1 MIREHASQ
9 IVQCCARQIGKCQLL
24 QEITN
29 NVKAIKSYGANI
41 GNNHTPLIWDDE

>member
-1 MIREHASQ
+1 MHLRLYNVAQ
-9 IVQCCARQIGKCQLL
+9 GKFGKCQLL

-41 GNNHTPLIWDDE
+41 GNNHTPLIWDDEWE